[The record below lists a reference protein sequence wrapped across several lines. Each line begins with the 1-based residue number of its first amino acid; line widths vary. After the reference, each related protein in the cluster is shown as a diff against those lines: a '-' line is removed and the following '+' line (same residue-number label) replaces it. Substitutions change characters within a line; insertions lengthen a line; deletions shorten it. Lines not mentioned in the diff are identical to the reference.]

1 MALPSVTALNIEN
14 NLFPP
19 TVTPPGSTNNFFLG
33 GAGERGLQIQDKF
46 VKFTAIGVYLQD
58 IAVPYLATKWKGKT
72 AQELTETVPFFRD
85 IVTGTFTY
93 LHTST
98 LFLCQCQGYF
108 CKFIS
113 MFHSLFSV
121 CLVLR

>member
-1 MALPSVTALNIEN
+1 MALPSVTALDIEN

-19 TVTPPGSTNNFFLG
+19 TVTPPGSTDNFFLG

-72 AQELTETVPFFRD
+72 AQELTETIPFFRD
-85 IVTGTFTY
+85 IVTGTYNLLTILQPFFFT
-93 LHTST
+93 SIIFVR
-98 LFLCQCQGYF
+98 LFVR
-108 CKFIS
+108 I
-113 MFHSLFSV
+113 MDIT
-121 CLVLR
+121 